1 MKPTQS
7 FNSYIENSIKDNWD
21 RDALTDYKGATLQY
35 HDVARKIAKLH
46 ILFRHSGLQP
56 GDKVALCGRNSSA
69 WAAAF
74 LATITYGAVA
84 VPIQH
89 EFTPDMVYNIV
100 NHSESRLLFVG
111 DVVSP
116 TIDAGEMPALEGII
130 YIPDFSLTMSRSE
143 TLTFAREHLN
153 KLFGEEYPKAFERSH
168 VSYHQDSPEE
178 LAEMFRAQRGLE
190 FKGGMLVTNPIPE
203 EYSMDKEVID
213 KAIDQALAE
222 CKAQGVHG
230 KETTPFL
237 LARVVELTG
246 GDSLESNIQLVLNN
260 ARLAARTACALAK

>member
-1 MKPTQS
+1 MKAYQ
-7 FNSYIENSIKDNWD
+7 IV
-21 RDALTDYKGATLQY
+21 DADFVKREIGRMPIVDVRPPLRYDPAHIPSAINIRL
-35 HDVARKIAKLH
+35 DVA
-46 ILFRHSGLQP
+46 
-56 GDKVALCGRNSSA
+56 
-69 WAAAF
+69 AA
-74 LATITYGAVA
+74 
-84 VPIQH
+84 
-89 EFTPDMVYNIV
+89 
-100 NHSESRLLFVG
+100 SE
-111 DVVSP
+111 D
-116 TIDAGEMPALEGII
+116 PA
-130 YIPDFSLTMSRSE
+130 
-143 TLTFAREHLN
+143 
-153 KLFGEEYPKAFERSH
+153 
-168 VSYHQDSPEE
+168 EE

-213 KAIDQALAE
+213 KAIEQALAE